1 MNELSGKILNNHASY
16 LCLLNDQQKN
26 IDGYDFQI
34 VFSFY
39 DEDFDIPSFLG
50 VANGKNCTY
59 EQFKQMQIKQKID
72 ELKSLK
78 EKIIK
83 DEFFIHNDEIFP
95 TYFVLENNLKKY
107 RRRKL
112 GNPDVMK
119 FINYQKEHPEVNSMD
134 RHYDIKYFGQFVD
147 IYPDE
152 IVNNVVMKSKF
163 IEIEADATIA
173 RRKEV
178 NEYIMNIKLD
188 PFQVNKS
195 LKYYLFDDIENDYN
209 YTKNKLIENFKKY
222 SQIYLFNVS
231 LDMEEKLFNRL
242 NFEIEDVSLSNFN
255 LDTFINMKS
264 NTLYRFKVQ

>member
-26 IDGYDFQI
+26 IEGYDFQI

-50 VANGKNCTY
+50 VVKEENRTY
-59 EQFKQMQIKQKID
+59 EQFKQMRIKQKID

-78 EKIIK
+78 EEIIK

-134 RHYDIKYFGQFVD
+134 RHYDIKYFGQFVGAVLM
-147 IYPDE
+147 ILLF
-152 IVNNVVMKSKF
+152 NF
-163 IEIEADATIA
+163 ISIPLAEKRQLK
-173 RRKEV
+173 RRKDYL
-178 NEYIMNIKLD
+178 NYKKRTSRLLILPLKKL
-188 PFQVNKS
+188 
-195 LKYYLFDDIENDYN
+195 
-209 YTKNKLIENFKKY
+209 
-222 SQIYLFNVS
+222 
-231 LDMEEKLFNRL
+231 LDEKDN
-242 NFEIEDVSLSNFN
+242 
-255 LDTFINMKS
+255 
-264 NTLYRFKVQ
+264 